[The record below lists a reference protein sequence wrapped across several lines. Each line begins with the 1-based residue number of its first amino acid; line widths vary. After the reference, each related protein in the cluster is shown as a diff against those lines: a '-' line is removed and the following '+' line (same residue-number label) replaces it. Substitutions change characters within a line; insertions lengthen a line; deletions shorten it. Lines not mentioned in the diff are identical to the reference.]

1 MNITSLVTT
10 RTKGAQTQCPGC
22 AYYLSPTLSNYARDL
37 HVANCCFSFAKVGAD
52 DEELAMECVTPMLY
66 TTRLCNKCK
75 GQFYGGE
82 YQIGMHETHCNSINT
97 SFPNVGHSTIHL
109 VFQTEF
115 TAMVTKPLEEGT
127 RDPQQRLITQ
137 FATKRDKDAKGPN
150 KEQKQKAEVPPTPS
164 ATTERPIMSTWDRAL
179 WSRRDIIYREA
190 YESCCI
196 LDEGGGAPE
205 FCQNFQQVLDLTY
218 RIDDY
223 LLRKWVRKATQKVW
237 PIRPL
242 LMTL

>member
-1 MNITSLVTT
+1 
-10 RTKGAQTQCPGC
+10 
-22 AYYLSPTLSNYARDL
+22 
-37 HVANCCFSFAKVGAD
+37 
-52 DEELAMECVTPMLY
+52 MLY

-242 LMTL
+242 